1 MIHTKDHKTLNILD
15 HLDHLGPRRRKLL
28 EQSWG
33 PIFRKEILPQL
44 PVKQLTPYYSEQTG
58 APTKEL
64 HAMLGLMLLQQTF
77 DLTDKE
83 AVEQFAFNLG
93 WHHALGIRPYRK

>member
-1 MIHTKDHKTLNILD
+1 MGAD
-15 HLDHLGPRRRKLL
+15 
-28 EQSWG
+28 
-33 PIFRKEILPQL
+33 LPQGNPTAASGEATHSVL
-44 PVKQLTPYYSEQTG
+44 FG
-58 APTKEL
+58 ANGSPTKEL